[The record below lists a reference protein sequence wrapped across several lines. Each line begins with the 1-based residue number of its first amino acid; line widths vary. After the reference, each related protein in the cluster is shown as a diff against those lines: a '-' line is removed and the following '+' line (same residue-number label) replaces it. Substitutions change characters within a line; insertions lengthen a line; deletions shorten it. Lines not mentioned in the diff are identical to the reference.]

1 MAGHDWV
8 VKDHDFVARVDVG
21 ELDRLPLRQVRKL
34 VQIAARSGEGD
45 GLAKIIELLDEVLFE
60 EQQTLDALRAK
71 DARPAL
77 IRYHVDILTRLQKIR
92 KIKEIRDYEQED
104 RPA

>member
-34 VQIAARSGEGD
+34 VQIAAQSGEGD
-45 GLAKIIELLDEVLFE
+45 GLAKLIELLDEVLLE
-60 EQQTLDALRAK
+60 EQQTLEDLRVR

-77 IRYHVDILTRLQKIR
+77 VRHHVGVITRLQKIR
-92 KIKEIRDYEQED
+92 KIKELRDYEQED